1 MRVVSYRVIMANT
14 AQSRKVTRGSSGP
27 DVLTTPADILH
38 ALQTSQAESL
48 SLQLTNDSIAIN
60 DAR

>member
-14 AQSRKVTRGSSGP
+14 APSRKVTRSSNGP
-27 DVLTTPADILH
+27 DILPDQEAILH
-38 ALQTSQAESL
+38 ALQTSQSDSL
-48 SLQLTNDSIAIN
+48 SLQLPNDSIAIN

>member
-14 AQSRKVTRGSSGP
+14 APSRKVTRRSNGP
-27 DVLTTPADILH
+27 DVLPTQADILH
-38 ALQTSQAESL
+38 ALQTSQSESL
-48 SLQLTNDSIAIN
+48 SLQLPNDSIAIN